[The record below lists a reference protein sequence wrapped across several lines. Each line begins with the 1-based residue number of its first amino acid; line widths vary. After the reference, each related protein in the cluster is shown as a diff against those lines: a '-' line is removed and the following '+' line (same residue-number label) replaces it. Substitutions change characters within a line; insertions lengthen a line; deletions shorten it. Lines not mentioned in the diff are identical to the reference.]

1 MIINFLIIIQDQM
14 ELKYLQ
20 TFRIIVDTGSFLHA
34 AKRLNYTQSTITFQM
49 QQLEQELSV
58 KLFERIGR
66 KMHLTQAGNEILPY
80 VDIILQNVEYLENF
94 KNENKKLH
102 GSLRI
107 ALPESLLTYQMQPVL
122 KAFHEQAPNVQLS
135 LQTLNCFAIRDQIVA
150 GNVDMGIHYDVGG
163 YGSTMMIEKLKS
175 FSLTLAANFRLDE
188 DKIDFTSSNQSINI
202 QLLSN
207 DPESIYQKRLDHYL
221 KEKKI
226 TLSGTMEMGGLE
238 AIKRSLLSNLGIS
251 YLPTFIIED
260 ELKQGTLK
268 ALKTDIKDNIV
279 TAVCVYHKN
288 KWITPAMELFI
299 QLLHQLWM

>member
-1 MIINFLIIIQDQM
+1 M

-20 TFRIIVDTGSFLHA
+20 TFRTIVDTGSFLHA
-34 AKRLNYTQSTITFQM
+34 AKKLNYTQSTITFQI

-66 KMHLTQAGNEILPY
+66 KMHLTQAGNDILPY
-80 VDIILQNVEYLENF
+80 VDTILQNVEYLENF
-94 KNENKKLH
+94 KNEYDELH

-122 KAFHEQAPNVQLS
+122 KEFHEQAPNVQLS
-135 LQTLNCFAIRDQIVA
+135 LQALNCFAIRNQIVA
-150 GNVDMGIHYDVGG
+150 GNVDMGIHYDIGG
-163 YGSTMMIEKLKS
+163 YGATMMVEKLKS
-175 FSLTLAANFRLDE
+175 FSLTLAANSRLDE
-188 DKIDFTSSNQSINI
+188 DGFDFTSPDKKINI

-207 DPESIYQKRLDHYL
+207 DPESIYQKRFDNYL

-238 AIKRSLLSNLGIS
+238 AIKRSLLSDLGIS

-268 ALKTDIKDNIV
+268 ALKTDMKDNTV
-279 TAVCVYHKN
+279 MAVCVYHKN

-299 QLLHQLWM
+299 QLLHQAWM